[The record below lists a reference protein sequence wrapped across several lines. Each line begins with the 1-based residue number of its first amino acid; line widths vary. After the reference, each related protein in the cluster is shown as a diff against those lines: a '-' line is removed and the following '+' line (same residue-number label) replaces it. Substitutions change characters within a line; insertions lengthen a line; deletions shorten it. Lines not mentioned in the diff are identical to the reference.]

1 MATVAD
7 QTVSVPDGALVVGN
21 AGLWGTAR
29 RLAAADPAAASTVD
43 LVLSDG
49 RHVRLPARMLHAER
63 DGHYSV
69 ALAPA
74 DLPAPTPVVPAAM
87 PAAMPAAPVLSPAR
101 PDAATS
107 PHAAASA
114 SATDAASA
122 VTSTAA
128 DGQVVPLLAEQL
140 DVRMRRVETGRVRVT
155 KRVETHEEQVDL
167 PTVRDTVTVERVP
180 IEQFVH
186 AVPAV
191 RHEGDVTIIPV
202 IEEVLVVE
210 KRLMLLEEVR
220 LTVRRTVTHD
230 SQTVTLRKETA
241 HVERLPPADPPTAG
255 SVAAPASPDR

>member
-74 DLPAPTPVVPAAM
+74 DLPAPTPVVPAS
-87 PAAMPAAPVLSPAR
+87 MPAAPVLSPAR

-107 PHAAASA
+107 SHAAASA
-114 SATDAASA
+114 SATNAASV

-255 SVAAPASPDR
+255 SVAAPASPGR